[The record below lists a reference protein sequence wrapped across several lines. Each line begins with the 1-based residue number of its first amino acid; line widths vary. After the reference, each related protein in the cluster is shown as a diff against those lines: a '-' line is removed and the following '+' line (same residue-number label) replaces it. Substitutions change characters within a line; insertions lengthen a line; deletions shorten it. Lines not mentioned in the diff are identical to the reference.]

1 MGVAGLDDCDPADPP
16 NILFS
21 IHPVDGTRQRM
32 AGRIATDYILDIV
45 LAHVTWLDAVQQS
58 QFFDW
63 ISGHPWLKS
72 PLGNFYKKFMH
83 VRLTADHAVGPLLCT
98 STNGS
103 SLSIPVVPNIV
114 SVSCSLNLSEAN
126 QHSLP
131 FYWRPVSRNF
141 TSLDAI
147 ICTSTKILLIQ
158 STVSSKHGINVN
170 GLKNIR
176 DNIPS
181 QFWKDRQCHL
191 IFITPGE
198 NGAIRLSSRTHA
210 ALKDFADV
218 EIYSGIF
225 PIGTSTFTS
234 SQLNELRRVSVT

>member
-1 MGVAGLDDCDPADPP
+1 MDLHS
-16 NILFS
+16 ISLLF
-21 IHPVDGTRQRM
+21 
-32 AGRIATDYILDIV
+32 RISFPS
-45 LAHVTWLDAVQQS
+45 LAA
-58 QFFDW
+58 
-63 ISGHPWLKS
+63 
-72 PLGNFYKKFMH
+72 
-83 VRLTADHAVGPLLCT
+83 
-98 STNGS
+98 
-103 SLSIPVVPNIV
+103 
-114 SVSCSLNLSEAN
+114 LSEAN

-198 NGAIRLSSRTHA
+198 DGAVRLSSRTHA

-234 SQLNELRRVSVT
+234 SQLNELRRVSVRKSSHFIVLLLIGYCRCPQMKMVGMILKM